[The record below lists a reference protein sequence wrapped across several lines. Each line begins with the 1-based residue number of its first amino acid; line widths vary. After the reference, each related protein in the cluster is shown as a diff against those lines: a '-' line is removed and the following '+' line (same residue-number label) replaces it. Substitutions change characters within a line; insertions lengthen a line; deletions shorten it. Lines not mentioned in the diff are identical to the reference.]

1 MIAPCVT
8 IGPMGQSN
16 QPPLEKLG
24 YSDVPHAFHRA
35 TEAVARQH
43 AYALEMRKIFAAQLL
58 LPTNARILGVYE
70 VDGVPAVCLV
80 SAEPGSDLFEGLR
93 NRLWNQGLISL
104 VLLIGKDRVQAL
116 PTLPDM
122 EPATP
127 VSIDSLNRASPYSAY
142 GVRSGALKHAHASWF
157 SSTSRI
163 DRYLLNNLGVTID
176 RLCQCGAN
184 FSQTDAQH
192 LVGQAMF
199 VRYLQD
205 RRLISQEFLD
215 AGGLERFDD
224 LLAASNGKGMDALLG
239 ALKARFNGDFLSP
252 DATREKWAGY
262 PDEVFQTL
270 RKFLNREDLPSGQR
284 SIWGYDF
291 SYIPVELLSGIYET
305 FLGDRKKEDAAYYT
319 PLHLANLAVDE
330 LFMGVEHPEREV
342 VWDGACGSGI
352 LLTTAFRRMLGAA
365 EKARGG
371 PLSFA
376 ERSKLLT
383 SSVYGGDIN
392 ISACRVTAFSLYLCL
407 LEDLPEGARSDMRLP
422 HLLDA
427 NIFTSRTC
435 GDAFCLDSCIGRD
448 MPMPTCVISNPPWKE
463 PKGTRTNSADIWAE
477 KHGVKTSL
485 RQIALT
491 YAHMT
496 AARAARGARIVLILP
511 GGMFLRERPHKSVQ
525 EWLRSV
531 KLERLINFSDLR
543 NLLFPGA
550 KHPCVV
556 AVVRNEPHRSL
567 KPHWFD
573 YVTPKADV
581 GLHYNRLTIY
591 SADHRRLSQGRVQV
605 DAAALRSLYWCS
617 ELEVADIEKMRQR
630 GTLGD
635 LLEQGKLLSGTGFH
649 VTDNAKEEV
658 IRPGYL
664 SRMKHIAT
672 PALPRF
678 GPALSDVSIAKWPKR
693 YEGIASQG
701 RRELY
706 EGPRVIVPNGMTADH
721 RIRAFATDVDASV
734 NNSCS
739 VLRPVDGRLATA
751 AILAVYLSSR
761 LAAYLA
767 MVLAPSAVTE
777 RTQIKHGELLHLP
790 FILPSEHPNQE
801 LAKRLATRAVA
812 FVESGQAFSLVG
824 SGNDLPVDLED
835 LVRRYFDVPKTLEAI
850 IDEVIEVVLPNMQP
864 TTLANIPGSLQNPP
878 THVQMERY
886 ASALSSEL
894 GASRDSLDG
903 EGAFDVSLQTWQAGE
918 AGGLGLVR
926 VEVKQAKQDIS
937 RVEEVVLN
945 EVLTTLQVSG
955 LLDGVTS
962 GGLSLKGDLLF
973 RQGNAIC
980 FAKPMVNRLWL
991 TSAALD
997 DAVRIVRHV
1006 QEAPR

>member
-1 MIAPCVT
+1 
-8 IGPMGQSN
+8 MGHSKQST
-16 QPPLEKLG
+16 LEKLG
-24 YSDVPHAFHRA
+24 YSDVPHALHRA

-43 AYALEMRKIFAAQLL
+43 AYALEMRKVFTAQPL
-58 LPTNARILGVYE
+58 LPTHASILGVYE

-80 SAEPGSDLFEGLR
+80 SAEPGCDLFEGLR

-104 VLLIGKDRVQAL
+104 ILLIGEDQVQAL
-116 PTLPDM
+116 STLPDM
-122 EPATP
+122 EPAWP
-127 VSIDSLNRASPYSAY
+127 VSIDSLDRASPYSAY

-157 SSTSRI
+157 SSESRI
-163 DRYLLNNLGVTID
+163 DRYLLNNLGTAID
-176 RLCQCGAN
+176 RLCQGHAK

-192 LVGQAMF
+192 LVGQTMF

-205 RRLISQEFLD
+205 RQLISKAFLD
-215 AGGLERFDD
+215 AGGLGHFND
-224 LLAASNGKGMDALLG
+224 LLSASNGKGMDALLS

-252 DATREKWAGY
+252 DATRAKWATY
-262 PDEVFQTL
+262 PDEVFETL
-270 RKFLNREDLPSGQR
+270 RRFLNREDLPSGQR

-305 FLGDRKKEDAAYYT
+305 FLGDRKREDAAYYT
-319 PLHLANLAVDE
+319 PVHLANLAVDE
-330 LFMGVEHPEREV
+330 LFRDVERPDQEII
-342 VWDGACGSGI
+342 WDGACGSGI

-365 EKARGG
+365 EKAQGKR
-371 PLSFA
+371 LSFA

-383 SSVYGGDIN
+383 SRVYGGDIN

-407 LEDLPEGARSDMRLP
+407 LEDLPKGARSEIRLP
-422 HLLDA
+422 HLLDV
-427 NIFTSRTC
+427 NIFTSNSY
-435 GDAFCLDSCIGRD
+435 GDAFGLDDFVGANI
-448 MPMPTCVISNPPWKE
+448 PTPTCVISNPPWKE
-463 PKGTRTNSADIWAE
+463 PKGSKTNSADVWA
-477 KHGVKTSL
+477 KDRGVKTAL

-496 AARAARGARIVLILP
+496 SVRAAPGARIVLILP
-511 GGMFLRERPHKSVQ
+511 GGMFLRERPHKSIQ
-525 EWLRSV
+525 EWLRRV
-531 KLERLINFSDLR
+531 KIERLINFSDLR
-543 NLLFPGA
+543 HLLFPGA
-550 KHPCVV
+550 KHPCVL

-591 SADHRRLSQGRVQV
+591 SADHRRMNQGRVQV

-617 ELEVADIEKMRQR
+617 ELEVADIEKMRLL

-635 LLEQGKLLSGTGFH
+635 LVERGDFLSGTGFH
-649 VTDNAKEEV
+649 VTDNAKEEAV
-658 IRPGYL
+658 RPGYL
-664 SRMKHIAT
+664 ARMNHIAT
-672 PALPRF
+672 TALPRF
-678 GPALSDVSIAKWPKR
+678 GPALSDVSIDKWPKH
-693 YEGIASQG
+693 YEKIASQG

-739 VLRPVDGRLATA
+739 VLKPVDGNHATA
-751 AILAVYLSSR
+751 SILAVYLSSR

-790 FILPSEHPNQE
+790 FILPGEHPDQALAAE
-801 LAKRLATRAVA
+801 LSARTAA
-812 FVESGQAFSLVG
+812 FVASGQAFSLVG
-824 SGNDLPVDLED
+824 NGNDLPAELED
-835 LVRRYFDVPKTLEAI
+835 LIRRYFGVPKTLEAI
-850 IDEVIEVVLPNMQP
+850 IDEVVEVVLPNMQP
-864 TTLANIPGSLQNPP
+864 TTLTNIPGPLQNSP
-878 THVQMERY
+878 TSIQMERY
-886 ASALSSEL
+886 ASALSAEL
-894 GASRDSLDG
+894 GASRDSL
-903 EGAFDVSLQTWQAGE
+903 EGTGSFDVSLQTWQTGD
-918 AGGLGLVR
+918 AGGMGLVR
-926 VEVKQAKQDIS
+926 VEVKHAKQDTS

-962 GGLSLKGDLLF
+962 GGLSLKSDLLF

-997 DAVRIVRHV
+997 DALRIVRHV
-1006 QEAPR
+1006 QEAP

>member
-1 MIAPCVT
+1 
-8 IGPMGQSN
+8 MGQSK
-16 QPPLEKLG
+16 QSPLEKLG
-24 YSDVPHAFHRA
+24 YLDVPHALHRA

-43 AYALEMRKIFAAQLL
+43 AYALEMRKVFTAQPL
-58 LPTNARILGVYE
+58 LPTHARILGVYE

-80 SAEPGSDLFEGLR
+80 SAEPGSNLFEELR

-104 VLLIGKDRVQAL
+104 ILIIGEDRIQAL

-122 EPATP
+122 KPAAP
-127 VSIDSLNRASPYSAY
+127 VLIESLDRASPYSAY

-157 SSTSRI
+157 SSASRI
-163 DRYLLNNLGVTID
+163 DRYLLNNLGAAID
-176 RLCQCGAN
+176 RLCQCGAK

-192 LVGQAMF
+192 LIGQTMF

-205 RRLISQEFLD
+205 RRLISQAFLD
-215 AGGLERFDD
+215 SGGLERFDD
-224 LLAASNGKGMDALLG
+224 LLSTSNGKGMDALLA

-252 DATREKWAGY
+252 DATREKWAKY
-262 PDEVFQTL
+262 PDEVFQIL
-270 RKFLNREDLPSGQR
+270 RRFLNREDLPSGQR

-330 LFMGVEHPEREV
+330 LFRDVDRPDHQI

-365 EKARGG
+365 EKAQSK

-383 SSVYGGDIN
+383 SRVYGGDIN

-407 LEDLPEGARSDMRLP
+407 LEDLPKGSRSDMRLP

-427 NIFTSRTC
+427 NIFTSSTW
-435 GDAFCLDSCIGRD
+435 GDAFCLDSFVGRD
-448 MPMPTCVISNPPWKE
+448 MPAPTCVISNPPWKE
-463 PKGTRTNSADIWAE
+463 PKGAKTNSADIWAN

-496 AARAARGARIVLILP
+496 AVRAAPGARIVLVLP

-543 NLLFPGA
+543 NLLFPAA

-556 AVVRNEPHRSL
+556 AVVRNEPHRGL

-591 SADHRRLSQGRVQV
+591 SADHRRLNQGRVQV

-617 ELEVADIEKMRQR
+617 ELEVADIEKMRLR

-635 LLEQGKLLSGTGFH
+635 LLEQGKFLSGTGFH

-658 IRPGYL
+658 VRPGYL
-664 SRMKHIAT
+664 ARMKHIAT
-672 PALPRF
+672 AALPRF
-678 GPALSDVSIAKWPKR
+678 GPALSDVSIGRWPKV
-693 YEGIASQG
+693 YETIASQG

-706 EGPRVIVPNGMTADH
+706 EGARVIVPNGMTADH

-739 VLRPVDGRLATA
+739 VLRPVDGHVATA
-751 AILAVYLSSR
+751 SLLAVYLSSR

-790 FILPSEHPNQE
+790 FILPDEHPDPALARQ
-801 LAKRLATRAVA
+801 LAKRAEA

-824 SGNDLPVDLED
+824 NGNDLPVELET
-835 LVRRYFDVPKTLEAI
+835 LVRRYFDVPRTLEAI
-850 IDEVIEVVLPNMQP
+850 IDEVVEVVLPNMQP
-864 TTLANIPGSLQNPP
+864 TTLTNIPGPLQSPP
-878 THVQMERY
+878 TSIQMKRY
-886 ASALSSEL
+886 ASALSVEL

-903 EGAFDVSLQTWQAGE
+903 RGSFDVSLQTWQAGE
-918 AGGLGLVR
+918 AGGMGLVR
-926 VEVKQAKQDIS
+926 VEVKQTQQDTS

-997 DAVRIVRHV
+997 DALRIVRHV